1 MKQGAIALLYS
12 AIVFMKV
19 QHAAYPHRRL
29 LHQIRISLHNNNK
42 KPSEKLKGNYLYPR
56 IKRHA
61 KMVLIG
67 LHTTIN
73 SDRTNELLAAP
84 TDRRDTKYY

>member
-29 LHQIRISLHNNNK
+29 LHQIRTSLHNNK
-42 KPSEKLKGNYLYPR
+42 KPSEKSKGTYLYLR

-61 KMVLIG
+61 KMVIIG

>member
-1 MKQGAIALLYS
+1 MLI
-12 AIVFMKV
+12 
-19 QHAAYPHRRL
+19 PRRRL

-67 LHTTIN
+67 LHTTVN